1 MKTLVIGDI
10 HGRSIWKQIV
20 QKENADRVIF
30 LGDYFD
36 SRDVPGIDQ
45 IHNFKEIVEYKET
58 AFTNEDKDDQH
69 KTDVILLIGNH
80 DYHYFPEIGYN
91 STSRYQHKIAP
102 NITQVI
108 DENRNYL
115 QMAYQ
120 MDDFLFTHAGVSSA
134 FMDSVFGNNGW
145 KVENISIDLNEMFK
159 YRPKTFEFGMAITVN
174 KMSYTDLTGDNEE
187 QSPIWIRPR
196 ALMRAN
202 RNTLRT
208 QVSQIVGHTVM
219 NQVDVQGV
227 STGKRYWFI
236 DTLGTSGEYLVINDG
251 EVSINKI

>member
-1 MKTLVIGDI
+1 MKTVVIGDI
-10 HGRSIWKQIV
+10 HGRSVWKLIV
-20 QKENADRVIF
+20 EIEKPDKVIF
-30 LGDYFD
+30 IGDYFD
-36 SRDVPGIDQ
+36 SFDIKGVDQ
-45 IHNFKEIVEYKET
+45 LNNFQDII
-58 AFTNEDKDDQH
+58 AFKQSGQCE
-69 KTDVILLIGNH
+69 VIMLIGNH
-80 DYHYFPEIGYN
+80 DHHYFPEIKDTG
-91 STSRYQHKIAP
+91 TSGYQHLFAP
-102 NITQVI
+102 SIQYVVG
-108 DENRNYL
+108 ENRNHL

-120 MDDFLFTHAGVSSA
+120 MDDFLFTHAGVSSK
-134 FMDSVFGNNGW
+134 FMDSVFGDYGW

-159 YRPKTFEFGMAITVN
+159 YKPKTFEFGMAIMTK
-174 KMSYTDLTGDNEE
+174 KMSYMDPTGDNEE

-208 QVSQIVGHTVM
+208 QISQIVGHTEM
-219 NQVDVQGV
+219 KQVDIQGV